1 MRSLRLLPFAA
12 ALPLALAAAT
22 APSPARADDRSPFV
36 GTRVGQ
42 NRHGEDVRVTREVG
56 ALAGYENRLLAI
68 SVARMAAIEPA
79 VVVKGNDKRWHALE
93 TTANFYGGG
102 SSADN
107 YRVAEIY
114 GLPSRTGIAGSQAKI
129 DELLRRASA
138 NPRDAS
144 VGPELDRE
152 RMLHAQLVF
161 GVEAKEIK
169 FIRSIHDRA
178 ADVINVVPN
187 LPDDIGGIH
196 GPVGTSDPD
205 FVKGAKT
212 AITVSL
218 KKLATP
224 QAAAGTVF
232 HEETHRLDYE
242 HTQALASRYEADT
255 RRTFMAGRPFT
266 MWLLG
271 QPASAL
277 ARDEAELAAD
287 VAENANGATEAH
299 ANLRTF
305 LAAIEAGAGQL
316 AQTMLVAYAGALSS
330 KPATYNAPGNYV
342 TAASFVEMETVYRRS
357 NAAEKKAFDDAFA
370 AVRAKYPTAWFA
382 RFDHATALR
391 GH

>member
-277 ARDEAELAAD
+277 ASVPAMRAIASATLP
-287 VAENANGATEAH
+287 VGSCGGVSVNGSK
-299 ANLRTF
+299 R
-305 LAAIEAGAGQL
+305 GR
-316 AQTMLVAYAGALSS
+316 LSD
-330 KPATYNAPGNYV
+330 
-342 TAASFVEMETVYRRS
+342 R
-357 NAAEKKAFDDAFA
+357 
-370 AVRAKYPTAWFA
+370 
-382 RFDHATALR
+382 
-391 GH
+391 